1 MTLLGTARQPESG
14 TLGESMSGTDTD
26 PALSAGR
33 GGSLPPHP
41 TLGQYYREDAA
52 RPGYIRQLFDASAQ
66 HYDRISAIM
75 SCGTDKRYRREVLL
89 REGLVSGMSMLDVA
103 CGTGLVSGPATEIAG
118 PAGRVVSLDPSP
130 GMLGEA
136 VRQGRTRYPL
146 LGMGEHLPFADE
158 SFDFLCM
165 GFALRHVADLQTALG
180 EYKRVLKP
188 GAKVLLL
195 EITPPATKASYPFFK
210 FYLKSLIPFI
220 TRVSTGNREA
230 QSLMSYFWD
239 TVEQCVPPPTILA
252 ALADVGFAQVD
263 RRIEARIF
271 SEYTAIKP

>member
-1 MTLLGTARQPESG
+1 M
-14 TLGESMSGTDTD
+14 
-26 PALSAGR
+26 
-33 GGSLPPHP
+33 
-41 TLGQYYREDAA
+41 
-52 RPGYIRQLFDASAQ
+52 
-66 HYDRISAIM
+66 
-75 SCGTDKRYRREVLL
+75 
-89 REGLVSGMSMLDVA
+89 
-103 CGTGLVSGPATEIAG
+103 
-118 PAGRVVSLDPSP
+118 
-130 GMLGEA
+130 
-136 VRQGRTRYPL
+136 
-146 LGMGEHLPFADE
+146 
-158 SFDFLCM
+158 
-165 GFALRHVADLQTALG
+165 
-180 EYKRVLKP
+180 LKP